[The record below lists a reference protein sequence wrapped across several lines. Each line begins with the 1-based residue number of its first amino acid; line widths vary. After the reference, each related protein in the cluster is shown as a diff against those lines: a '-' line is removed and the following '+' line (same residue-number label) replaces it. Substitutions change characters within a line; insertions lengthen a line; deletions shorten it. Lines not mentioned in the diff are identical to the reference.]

1 MKKNEVMS
9 PEAFKK
15 EMERIVEVKDWD
27 IEVMHGQMDDLMCD
41 VLKSLGY
48 RSGVEVFLDTDKWY
62 A

>member
-1 MKKNEVMS
+1 MVDKKVIS
-9 PEAFKK
+9 PK
-15 EMERIVEVKDWD
+15 EFAKDMERIVADKDWD
-27 IEVMHGQMDDLMCD
+27 REVMHELMDDLMCD